1 MQSVHPYRCFSAVL
15 ILLLSA
21 GHVALA
27 SSYGQLKGVIQNEYG
42 QPVPRIL
49 VTLLRK
55 SSHPVL
61 PILARTDNGGEI
73 FLENMEAG
81 DYELEV
87 KSSEYQSSQTP
98 RIEIRPGQIAVFT
111 LVLQHLFGLGDS
123 AGPNLSLKSLLRTS
137 LDRRLIFRGLPGMAG
152 GSPHHERFSR
162 PFQNA
167 VFQVYNNGGLG
178 GDYFVFPGGSSNGT
192 TSSFA
197 FSDSLGG
204 SSDYI
209 FAGQLNSGEDSLW
222 RLKNFVN
229 YNLGEQ
235 HSLRLFLG
243 YGRMSFEGP
252 GMGLMANPR
261 GVENS
266 PDFVSAVGTVKT
278 MSLGFEDTV
287 RWGDRLALVWGLEW
301 NQVRGGRSDSF
312 TNPSAELSFSPTS
325 GTRVSALMA
334 SKRSTQGNTLALP
347 QGDRVNL
354 SDAVYFSQ
362 VGNQLRLGTSRYYQ
376 SSITQRLNEATEL
389 ELAAYRNQF
398 FGSVSPFLA
407 ILQYGPGMEV
417 LQLDGEQASNQGYR
431 VTIKRSI
438 GEHVKTTLSYI
449 RADGVGVE
457 SDRLTF
463 LLDESAVRDLIRRQ
477 NYHGLSTQVETSIPK
492 SQTRFTVL
500 VKLVPQGNPIT
511 TLDTF
516 SDIYETYN
524 KGVNLFVRQIV
535 PLPPA
540 LLGFFGLDFLST
552 YKIEALL
559 DVRNLTN
566 EDLGLMHSASG
577 DIVLVR
583 NPRTLRGGIALRF

>member
-1 MQSVHPYRCFSAVL
+1 MQSGRSYRCLSGIL

-21 GHVALA
+21 SPCALA
-27 SSYGQLKGVIQNEYG
+27 SSYGQLKGVVQNEYG
-42 QPVPRIL
+42 QPVPHIL

-55 SSHPVL
+55 SSLPMLPV
-61 PILARTDNGGEI
+61 LARTDNGGEI

-81 DYELEV
+81 NYELEV
-87 KSSEYQSSQTP
+87 KSSEYQSSQTL
-98 RIEIRPGQIAVFT
+98 RIEIQPGQIAVFT

-137 LDRRLIFRGLPGMAG
+137 LDRRLILRGLPGMAG
-152 GSPHHERFSR
+152 DSPDPERFSS

-167 VFQVYNNGGLG
+167 VFQVYNNAGLG

-197 FSDSLGG
+197 FSDSMGG

-222 RLKNFVN
+222 RLKNFVH
-229 YNLGEQ
+229 YGLGEQ

-243 YGRMSFEGP
+243 YGRMSFDRP
-252 GMGLMANPR
+252 GMRLMGNPR
-261 GVENS
+261 EIENS

-278 MSLGFEDTV
+278 MSMGFEDTL
-287 RWGDRLALVWGLEW
+287 RWGNWLALVWGLEW

-312 TNPSAELSFSPTS
+312 TNPSAEVSFSPTS
-325 GTRVSALMA
+325 GTKFSALMA

-347 QGDRVNL
+347 QGDMVNL

-376 SSITQRLNEATEL
+376 GSVTQRLNEATEL
-389 ELAAYRNQF
+389 QLAAYRNQF
-398 FGSVSPFLA
+398 FGSAAPFLA
-407 ILQYGPGMEV
+407 ILKYGPSMEI

-431 VTIKRSI
+431 VTINRSF
-438 GEHVKTTLSYI
+438 GENVKTALSYI
-449 RADGVGVE
+449 RADGVGVQ
-457 SDRLTF
+457 SDRLTL
-463 LLDESAVRDLIRRQ
+463 LLDKSAVRDLISRQ
-477 NYHGLSTQVETSIPK
+477 NYHGLSTQVETSVPQ
-492 SQTRFTVL
+492 SQTRFTIL
-500 VKLVPQGNPIT
+500 VKVVPEGNPVT

-566 EDLGLMHSASG
+566 EDLGLLSSTSG

-583 NPRTLRGGIALRF
+583 NPRTVRGGFALRF